1 MTCLSKDHDSV
12 ARTRLA
18 LVSSSKTNKR
28 MWSPTS
34 LTLNSFQDL
43 QRGLKVLPIASTLRA
58 LLIRNLVVRTYY
70 LLFDFFD
77 FVKLILDPSISVKD
91 SFFQSLRISFV
102 PEMNIES
109 EKENKAR
116 LKWRG
121 IEKKDKCFP
130 TPRK

>member
-34 LTLNSFQDL
+34 LTLNLFQDL

-58 LLIRNLVVRTYY
+58 ILIRNLAVRTYY
-70 LLFDFFD
+70 LLFGFFD
-77 FVKLILDPSISVKD
+77 FVRLILDPFISVKD
-91 SFFQSLRISFV
+91 NFFQSLRISFV
-102 PEMNIES
+102 PEMNTES

-116 LKWRG
+116 LK
-121 IEKKDKCFP
+121 
-130 TPRK
+130 